1 MHQTR
6 RMVTKQVARTRGTE
20 KERKKSRTL
29 NVLRR
34 FSSLRTPVS
43 SLKVRYDKNL
53 LYAAVAESSW
63 FAFASASPVSLVS
76 LTEES
81 G

>member
-1 MHQTR
+1 MHQTG

-20 KERKKSRTL
+20 QERKKSRTL
-29 NVLRR
+29 NVFRR
-34 FSSLRTPVS
+34 FASLRTPVS
-43 SLKVRYDKNL
+43 CLKVRYDKYL

-63 FAFASASPVSLVS
+63 SAFASASPVSLVS